1 MDIIEPIDL
10 PYNGVDKSTAAGIGD
25 AAKKGSG

>member
-1 MDIIEPIDL
+1 MDIMYMIGL
-10 PYNGVDKSTAAGIGD
+10 PYNSIDKSTAAGIGD